1 MKIKKR
7 KNRENVV
14 VTDIYKKQDVV
25 TVESGLIKSN
35 FNQIIMIS
43 PCVLLSMRLRMMQTD
58 MISAVFILHLKKIER
73 NKEGKST
80 I

>member
-25 TVESGLIKSN
+25 TVESDLIKSN
-35 FNQIIMIS
+35 FNQIIIIS
-43 PCVLLSMRLRMMQTD
+43 SCVLLSMRLRMMQTD
-58 MISAVFILHLKKIER
+58 MISAVFKLYLKKIER